1 MTDYE
6 NMELRSEKVRNIIGQ
21 VPSELATGGTFYVIF
36 LLLVLLTATAAIP
49 YPENIP
55 ARITVTHEGWTE
67 AYAEALIPYRF
78 ITRIERGMEIEV
90 EMEGYSAR
98 KYGYNRGEIEAIEDS
113 VICRDGN
120 NYFRACLRL
129 VPPLR
134 YGIKQQ
140 MQGVANITVAN
151 RSILQYIIWK

>member
-21 VPSELATGGTFYVIF
+21 EPPELATGGTLYVILLLFF
-36 LLLVLLTATAAIP
+36 LLAATAAIP

-55 ARITVTHEGWTE
+55 ARITVTHEGWYE
-67 AYAEALIPYRF
+67 VHAEALIPYRF
-78 ITRIERGMEIEV
+78 INRIKRGMEIEV
-90 EMEGYSAR
+90 EMEGYAAR
-98 KYGYNRGEIEAIEDS
+98 KYGYNRGKIEAIGDS
-113 VICRDGN
+113 IICRDGN

-129 VPPLR
+129 IPPLK